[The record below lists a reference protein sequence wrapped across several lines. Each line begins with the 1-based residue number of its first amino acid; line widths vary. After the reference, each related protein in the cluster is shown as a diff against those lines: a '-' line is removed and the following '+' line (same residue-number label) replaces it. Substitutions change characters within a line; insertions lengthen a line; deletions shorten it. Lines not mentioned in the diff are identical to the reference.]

1 MNKRCLL
8 TILMGGCAAMGAFAQ
23 QHATGKKTEMSVDLN
38 PVVVTGTGTHQRLK
52 NTPAPVEV
60 VTANEIKKA
69 GITDFQQAMTML
81 VPSLSFS
88 TNSMGSY
95 LMMNGLSN
103 KYVLILINGR
113 KLTGD
118 TSNNIDLSRSDM
130 SRVKRIEVLDGA
142 GSSLYGSDAIAG
154 VINIITNEPKEL
166 MQVTSTT
173 RYEDHRQLTQMV
185 NADIATEKFGSYT
198 SYKHEQ
204 SAGWQN
210 SDLAYVTD
218 KKGNVSTVSTV
229 SATSNG
235 FHSNLVNQK
244 FTFEP
249 TEKLSFYA
257 NGGYYWKL
265 TDRPVYTADID
276 GGSKYDLHYESYN
289 FGLGG
294 RYKINKRSS
303 IQLDLM
309 NDNYMQNYKY
319 TVADDKNKI
328 AIGDYAKTKEQHFYD
343 AELKGIFNF
352 AKNNMT
358 VLGVDYRSESLDR
371 PSARVDKSV
380 YTASAYAQHEIKLW
394 NCLTGIAG
402 VRYDYHELAGGRF
415 TPKVAVMYSVG
426 AFNIRGTYS
435 TGYRAPGLD
444 ELYYYMNKGK
454 TITQGNKDLKAEHSN
469 YYSVNL
475 EYNTNRLN
483 VSVTG
488 YLNYIDDMINSTTY
502 RLVDLPNGEELRAQ
516 AQKEFNLT
524 DSETKALANYKLYG
538 NLDKGVVR
546 GFEVNAATNLGA
558 GFSLNGN
565 YAYAYARGKSVDGVW
580 GNIERSVR
588 HTGTVAGNY
597 THAWNDYMLNVN
609 INGRFQSKRFHPGHS
624 YGDAPGYGVWNLNVK
639 HSLTGFQHLGLDF
652 GMGLDNIFNKRDTR
666 PNCVNYALLSPG
678 RMAYVSLTLR
688 FKK

>member
-1 MNKRCLL
+1 MDKRCLL
-8 TILMGGCAAMGAFAQ
+8 TILLGGCAAVGAFAQ
-23 QHATGKKTEMSVDLN
+23 QHATGKDKEMTVDLN

-113 KLTGD
+113 KLIGD
-118 TSNNIDLSRSDM
+118 TANNIDLSRIDM

-204 SAGWQN
+204 SAGWRN

-218 KKGNVSTVSTV
+218 SKTGAVSTIPTV
-229 SATSNG
+229 SPTSNG

-244 FTFEP
+244 FTFQP
-249 TEKLSFYA
+249 TEKFSFYA

-265 TDRPVYTADID
+265 TDRPVYDKSID
-276 GGSKYDLHYESYN
+276 GGSKYNLHYESYN
-289 FGLGG
+289 FGVGG
-294 RYKINKRSS
+294 RYKINKWSS
-303 IQLDLM
+303 IQLDLI

-319 TVADDKNKI
+319 LVDDTKKNI
-328 AIGDYAKTKEQHFYD
+328 AIGDYTKTKRQHFYD

-352 AKNNMT
+352 AKDNMT
-358 VLGVDYRSESLDR
+358 VFGVDYRSESLDR
-371 PSARVDKSV
+371 PSANVDKAI

-394 NCLTGIAG
+394 NCLKGIAG

-415 TPKVAVMYSVG
+415 TPKVALMYSVG

-444 ELYYYMNKGK
+444 ELYYYLVKPGGS

-469 YYSVNL
+469 YYSINL

-488 YLNYIDDMINSTTY
+488 YLNYINGMINATTTP
-502 RLVDLPNGEELRAQ
+502 LKDLPNGEELRAK
-516 AQKEFNLT
+516 AQKDFNLT
-524 DSETKALANYKLYG
+524 DAEAKKLSNYKLYG
-538 NLDKGVVR
+538 NLDKGVIR
-546 GFEVNAATNLGA
+546 GFEINAASNLGA

-565 YAYAYARGKSVDGVW
+565 YAFAYARGKSVDGVW
-580 GNIERSVR
+580 GNIE
-588 HTGTVAGNY
+588 
-597 THAWNDYMLNVN
+597 L
-609 INGRFQSKRFHPGHS
+609 
-624 YGDAPGYGVWNLNVK
+624 
-639 HSLTGFQHLGLDF
+639 SLIH
-652 GMGLDNIFNKRDTR
+652 I
-666 PNCVNYALLSPG
+666 
-678 RMAYVSLTLR
+678 
-688 FKK
+688 

>member
-1 MNKRCLL
+1 MDKRCLL
-8 TILMGGCAAMGAFAQ
+8 TILLGGCAAVSAFAQ
-23 QHATGKKTEMSVDLN
+23 QHATGKDKEMTVDLN

-113 KLTGD
+113 KLIGD
-118 TSNNIDLSRSDM
+118 TANNIDLSRIDM

-204 SAGWQN
+204 SAGWRN

-218 KKGNVSTVSTV
+218 SKTGAVSTIPTV
-229 SATSNG
+229 SPTSNG

-244 FTFEP
+244 FTFQP
-249 TEKLSFYA
+249 TEKFSFYA

-265 TDRPVYTADID
+265 TDRPVYDKSID
-276 GGSKYDLHYESYN
+276 GGSKYNLHYESYN
-289 FGLGG
+289 FGVGG

-303 IQLDLM
+303 IQLDLI

-319 TVADDKNKI
+319 LVDDTKKNI
-328 AIGDYAKTKEQHFYD
+328 AIGDYTKTKRQHFYD

-352 AKNNMT
+352 AKDNMT
-358 VLGVDYRSESLDR
+358 VFGVDYRSESLDR
-371 PSARVDKSV
+371 PSANVDKAI

-394 NCLTGIAG
+394 NCLKGIAG

-415 TPKVAVMYSVG
+415 TPKVALMYSVG

-444 ELYYYMNKGK
+444 ELYYYLVKPGGR

-469 YYSVNL
+469 YYSINL

-488 YLNYIDDMINSTTY
+488 YLNYINGMINATTTP
-502 RLVDLPNGEELRAQ
+502 LKDLPNGEELRAK
-516 AQKEFNLT
+516 AQKDFNLT
-524 DSETKALANYKLYG
+524 DAEAKKLSNYKLYG
-538 NLDKGVVR
+538 NLDKGVIR
-546 GFEVNAATNLGA
+546 GFEINAASNLGA

-565 YAYAYARGKSVDGVW
+565 YAFAYARGKSVDGVW

-597 THAWNDYMLNVN
+597 SHSWDDYLLN
-609 INGRFQSKRFHPGHS
+609 INKDGKSDVAK
-624 YGDAPGYGVWNLNVK
+624 LIIK
-639 HSLTGFQHLGLDF
+639 
-652 GMGLDNIFNKRDTR
+652 
-666 PNCVNYALLSPG
+666 
-678 RMAYVSLTLR
+678 
-688 FKK
+688 

>member
-1 MNKRCLL
+1 
-8 TILMGGCAAMGAFAQ
+8 
-23 QHATGKKTEMSVDLN
+23 
-38 PVVVTGTGTHQRLK
+38 
-52 NTPAPVEV
+52 
-60 VTANEIKKA
+60 
-69 GITDFQQAMTML
+69 
-81 VPSLSFS
+81 
-88 TNSMGSY
+88 
-95 LMMNGLSN
+95 
-103 KYVLILINGR
+103 
-113 KLTGD
+113 
-118 TSNNIDLSRSDM
+118 
-130 SRVKRIEVLDGA
+130 
-142 GSSLYGSDAIAG
+142 
-154 VINIITNEPKEL
+154 
-166 MQVTSTT
+166 
-173 RYEDHRQLTQMV
+173 
-185 NADIATEKFGSYT
+185 
-198 SYKHEQ
+198 
-204 SAGWQN
+204 
-210 SDLAYVTD
+210 
-218 KKGNVSTVSTV
+218 
-229 SATSNG
+229 
-235 FHSNLVNQK
+235 
-244 FTFEP
+244 
-249 TEKLSFYA
+249 
-257 NGGYYWKL
+257 
-265 TDRPVYTADID
+265 
-276 GGSKYDLHYESYN
+276 
-289 FGLGG
+289 
-294 RYKINKRSS
+294 
-303 IQLDLM
+303 
-309 NDNYMQNYKY
+309 
-319 TVADDKNKI
+319 
-328 AIGDYAKTKEQHFYD
+328 
-343 AELKGIFNF
+343 
-352 AKNNMT
+352 MT

-444 ELYYYMNKGK
+444 ELLYMNKGK

-546 GFEVNAATNLGA
+546 GFGVNAATNLGA

-565 YAYAYARGKSVDGVW
+565 YAYAYARGKRTVQ
-580 GNIERSVR
+580 NIERSVR

-639 HSLTGFQHLGLDF
+639 HSLTGFNTGTDF
-652 GMGLDNIFNKRDTR
+652 GMGSRDNIFNKRDTR
-666 PNCVNYALLSPG
+666 PDGVNYALLSPG

>member
-1 MNKRCLL
+1 
-8 TILMGGCAAMGAFAQ
+8 
-23 QHATGKKTEMSVDLN
+23 
-38 PVVVTGTGTHQRLK
+38 
-52 NTPAPVEV
+52 
-60 VTANEIKKA
+60 
-69 GITDFQQAMTML
+69 
-81 VPSLSFS
+81 
-88 TNSMGSY
+88 
-95 LMMNGLSN
+95 
-103 KYVLILINGR
+103 
-113 KLTGD
+113 
-118 TSNNIDLSRSDM
+118 
-130 SRVKRIEVLDGA
+130 
-142 GSSLYGSDAIAG
+142 
-154 VINIITNEPKEL
+154 
-166 MQVTSTT
+166 
-173 RYEDHRQLTQMV
+173 
-185 NADIATEKFGSYT
+185 
-198 SYKHEQ
+198 
-204 SAGWQN
+204 
-210 SDLAYVTD
+210 
-218 KKGNVSTVSTV
+218 
-229 SATSNG
+229 
-235 FHSNLVNQK
+235 
-244 FTFEP
+244 
-249 TEKLSFYA
+249 
-257 NGGYYWKL
+257 
-265 TDRPVYTADID
+265 
-276 GGSKYDLHYESYN
+276 
-289 FGLGG
+289 
-294 RYKINKRSS
+294 
-303 IQLDLM
+303 
-309 NDNYMQNYKY
+309 
-319 TVADDKNKI
+319 
-328 AIGDYAKTKEQHFYD
+328 
-343 AELKGIFNF
+343 
-352 AKNNMT
+352 MT

-580 GNIERSVR
+580 GNIDRSVR

-666 PNCVNYALLSPG
+666 PNGVNYALLSPG

>member
-1 MNKRCLL
+1 M
-8 TILMGGCAAMGAFAQ
+8 
-23 QHATGKKTEMSVDLN
+23 
-38 PVVVTGTGTHQRLK
+38 
-52 NTPAPVEV
+52 
-60 VTANEIKKA
+60 
-69 GITDFQQAMTML
+69 
-81 VPSLSFS
+81 
-88 TNSMGSY
+88 
-95 LMMNGLSN
+95 
-103 KYVLILINGR
+103 
-113 KLTGD
+113 
-118 TSNNIDLSRSDM
+118 
-130 SRVKRIEVLDGA
+130 
-142 GSSLYGSDAIAG
+142 
-154 VINIITNEPKEL
+154 
-166 MQVTSTT
+166 
-173 RYEDHRQLTQMV
+173 
-185 NADIATEKFGSYT
+185 
-198 SYKHEQ
+198 
-204 SAGWQN
+204 
-210 SDLAYVTD
+210 
-218 KKGNVSTVSTV
+218 
-229 SATSNG
+229 
-235 FHSNLVNQK
+235 
-244 FTFEP
+244 
-249 TEKLSFYA
+249 
-257 NGGYYWKL
+257 

-358 VLGVDYRSESLDR
+358 VLGVDYRSENLDR

-444 ELYYYMNKGK
+444 ELYYYMNKGT

-488 YLNYIDDMINSTTY
+488 YLNYIGDMINSSTY
-502 RLVDLPNGEELRAQ
+502 KLADLPNGEELRAA

-524 DSETKALANYKLYG
+524 DAEAKKLANYKLYG

-565 YAYAYARGKSVDGVW
+565 YAYAYARGRVW
-580 GNIERSVR
+580 
-588 HTGTVAGNY
+588 TV
-597 THAWNDYMLNVN
+597 
-609 INGRFQSKRFHPGHS
+609 
-624 YGDAPGYGVWNLNVK
+624 YGVTLNA
-639 HSLTGFQHLGLDF
+639 
-652 GMGLDNIFNKRDTR
+652 R
-666 PNCVNYALLSPG
+666 YATPEP
-678 RMAYVSLTLR
+678 
-688 FKK
+688 